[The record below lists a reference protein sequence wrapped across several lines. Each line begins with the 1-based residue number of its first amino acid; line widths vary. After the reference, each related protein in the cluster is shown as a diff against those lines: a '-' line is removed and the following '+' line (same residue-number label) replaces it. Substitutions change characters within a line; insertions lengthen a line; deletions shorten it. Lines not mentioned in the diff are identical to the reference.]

1 VTARFGSALVAT
13 STPLIFG
20 TEGLGTLPT
29 INPNWI
35 GDTSQKLI
43 TGGVLTPGASFE
55 IVFTITIDPDADGPT
70 GGLSNQATVSG
81 QGINPDGTPMTGSNG
96 DPFIVSDDSDSGT
109 NPSGDNGNVGTDD
122 ATEIVIADLGVA
134 KAVADQPELLAN
146 GNYLVPFS
154 VVVENTGTVGLGS
167 LSLQE
172 DLATQFGDAFVG
184 VSGFQLAQ
192 PPASSDSDV
201 ALNVPFDGTGVTEMI
216 AANSILAVGDSFTL
230 EFSVELD
237 PTSVAGSVGNQIS
250 ATAGAIDDSGNPLL
264 DSSGNPVLGSDLSDS
279 GTNPRSSNPGSPD
292 DTGSGSDVTSF
303 TPPTIPLGEI
313 SGSVFVDSNGNGVL
327 DSGENGIEGVEI
339 NLTGTDVY
347 GNAVDLTILTDAAG
361 NYSFE
366 NLVAGVYDVVETQP
380 TQFNDGADSS
390 DAAASIGDDQFNG
403 INLGFGERIFNNN
416 FGEGQSG
423 TSGNPARL
431 PALLPFG
438 NGLNNRISNFLGGP
452 GPVYS
457 GVPIGSNANPLTLDS
472 GRAVTGGYA
481 TEFAVAPATE
491 PCGPCGD
498 SVQTMEPVQE
508 VVVCDPCEQAANGII
523 VTEDV
528 SQEVVECSTCEE
540 ELTTCETCDECS
552 NCCGCCNDAGSIK
565 KRGVL
570 FRLGNWLRQ
579 Q

>member
-1 VTARFGSALVAT
+1 
-13 STPLIFG
+13 
-20 TEGLGTLPT
+20 
-29 INPNWI
+29 
-35 GDTSQKLI
+35 
-43 TGGVLTPGASFE
+43 
-55 IVFTITIDPDADGPT
+55 
-70 GGLSNQATVSG
+70 
-81 QGINPDGTPMTGSNG
+81 
-96 DPFIVSDDSDSGT
+96 
-109 NPSGDNGNVGTDD
+109 
-122 ATEIVIADLGVA
+122 
-134 KAVADQPELLAN
+134 LAN

-154 VVVENTGTVGLGS
+154 VVVENTGTVALGS
-167 LSLQE
+167 LSLLE

-347 GNAVDLTILTDAAG
+347 GNAVDLTVLTDAAG

-403 INLGFGERIFNNN
+403 INLGFGERLFNNN

-452 GPVYS
+452 GSVYS